1 MSKSSRMRKGKRVLV
16 CWYDIVADLHTE
28 DDIEPVSALSVGWVD
43 SHTKK
48 YLRLFTT
55 KYEGDIKTADKI
67 VIPCGCIESI
77 EEI

>member
-1 MSKSSRMRKGKRVLV
+1 MPKRVRKNTRVLV

-28 DDIEPVSALSVGWVD
+28 TDIEPILAHSVGWVD

-55 KYEGDIKTADKI
+55 KYIGDIKTADKI
-67 VIPCGCIESI
+67 VIPCGCIESVK
-77 EEI
+77 EI